1 MALLFAAALAAL
13 VFVVFWQT
21 RYHGFLGYDDRA
33 YVADNAGVTGGV
45 TLQAIRRAFTQKEL
59 GLWTPMVTVSHMVGW
74 QFFGADAGRHH
85 LANVAIHLASVLILF
100 GVLRG
105 MTGALWRS
113 ALVAALFAIHP
124 LRVESVAWLAER
136 KDVLSGL
143 FFMLTLWAYIRY
155 VRRPDSFGWYAAVVV
170 VFAFGLLSK
179 PMLVTLPCVL
189 LLLDYWPLARLF
201 VPGSHGPV
209 WRNIRWRAVWE
220 KIPLLLL
227 SAALCA
233 GILWAGDDGTD
244 RELLQKSLEKYLV
257 PLPIRLQEAPVAFL
271 AYLGKMVYPTNL
283 VFIYPRS
290 EETVHWWPVAAA
302 LLASLSLI
310 IFLLRKKHP
319 YLWMGWLWNMAMIVP
334 VSGIVQISRHWMA
347 DHYTYLPQIGLYIGL
362 TWLVAD
368 WTGEV
373 PRRRILAG
381 VLAGAWVA
389 ALAIASFHLTS
400 AWRDDLS
407 LWTQAATHTPRDFIY
422 RANLPE
428 KSIQSMQREEAI
440 LHSRDKMRGE
450 PPAAK
455 ERNEL
460 GALLLEQG
468 REEEAMR
475 EFQKALA
482 IDPACSGAHNN
493 IGIVLS
499 GQGKTGDAIIHFL
512 EAAKIDPADPEVR
525 YNIGKTLFHS
535 GQTEEA
541 VAWYREAIKLS
552 PQDAEMRK
560 SLSVALR
567 ACGQAEEA
575 IAETR
580 RALEFQPD
588 HIPAKMSL
596 AWMLATVP
604 QDSLRDGE
612 GAIRL
617 AGEANNAT
625 GGRNPEVLRVLA
637 AAQAEMGDFSRAIL
651 TAKKAL
657 SEADGELAA
666 SLRRE
671 LARYEAGQPV
681 REE

>member
-1 MALLFAAALAAL
+1 MVLLLAAALAAL

-21 RYHGFLGYDDRA
+21 RNHEFLSYDDAA
-33 YVADNAGVTGGV
+33 YVSKNAGVTGGV
-45 TLQAIRRAFTQKEL
+45 TFQVIGRAFTQKEL
-59 GLWTPMVTVSHMVGW
+59 GLWTPLVTVSHMVCW
-74 QFFGADAGRHH
+74 QLFGADAGRHH
-85 LANVAIHLASVLILF
+85 LANLALHLASVLLLF
-100 GVLRG
+100 GVLRT

-143 FFMLTLWAYIRY
+143 FFMLTLWAYTRY
-155 VRRPDSFGWYAAVVV
+155 VRRPGSFRWYAALVAFFV
-170 VFAFGLLSK
+170 FGLLSK

-189 LLLDYWPLARLF
+189 LLLDYWPLDRLF
-201 VPGSHGPV
+201 VPGSQGTA
-209 WRNIRWRAVWE
+209 WRNIHWRAVWE

-233 GILWAGDDGTD
+233 GILWSGGDGIE
-244 RELLQKSLEKYLV
+244 RASIQKYLV
-257 PLPIRLQEAPVAFL
+257 PFPTRLQEAPVAFL
-271 AYLGKMVYPTNL
+271 AYLGKMFYPRNL

-290 EETVHWWPVAAA
+290 EETAHWWPVAAVI
-302 LLASLSLI
+302 LAALSLV
-310 IFLLRKKHP
+310 IFLLRKQHP
-319 YLWMGWLWNMAMIVP
+319 YLWMGWLWNLGMMVP

-347 DHYTYLPQIGLYIGL
+347 DHYTYLPHIGLSIGL
-362 TWLVAD
+362 TWFVAD
-368 WTGEV
+368 WAEEV
-373 PRRRILAG
+373 PRRRVLAG
-381 VLAGAWVA
+381 VVAGAYVA
-389 ALAIASFHLTS
+389 ALAIAAFQLTS
-400 AWRDDLS
+400 AWRDNLS
-407 LWTQAATHTPRDFIY
+407 LWTHAAAHTPHDFIY

-440 LHSRDKMRGE
+440 LHIRDKMRGE
-450 PPAAK
+450 LPAAK

-475 EFQKALA
+475 EFQKALDM
-482 IDPACSGAHNN
+482 DPACSGAHNN

-512 EAAKIDPADPEVR
+512 EAAKIDPADPEFR

-535 GQTEEA
+535 GQTGEA

-560 SLSVALR
+560 SLGVALR
-567 ACGQAEEA
+567 ARGQTGEA

-580 RALEFQPD
+580 RALDFQPD

-596 AWMLATVP
+596 AWMLATAP

-612 GAIRL
+612 DAIRL
-617 AGEANNAT
+617 AGEVNNAT

-637 AAQAEMGDFSRAIL
+637 AAQAETGDFSRAVP

-657 SEADGELAA
+657 SEADGELAEC
-666 SLRRE
+666 LRRE
-671 LARYEAGQPV
+671 LARYEAGQPM
-681 REE
+681 REK